1 MERRNTKQR
10 QTILD
15 SVRSRC
21 DHPTAEQIYNQV
33 KNLDGRISL
42 GTVYRNLQLLAESGE
57 ILAVRIPNGPDRFDL
72 TVRNHDHFICKK
84 CGSVSDIVINT
95 TDNNETFISKE
106 GFIIDSK
113 QTVFSGFCPECSKK
127 VKNG

>member
-10 QTILD
+10 QIILD

-33 KNLDGRISL
+33 KELDEKISL

-72 TVRNHDHFICKK
+72 TLKDHDHFICKK
-84 CGSVSDIVINT
+84 CGSVSDFMLDAQRRVASFVN
-95 TDNNETFISKE
+95 KE
-106 GFIIDSK
+106 GFVIDSY
-113 QTVFSGFCPECSKK
+113 QTVFSGLCPKCSKTSCI
-127 VKNG
+127 